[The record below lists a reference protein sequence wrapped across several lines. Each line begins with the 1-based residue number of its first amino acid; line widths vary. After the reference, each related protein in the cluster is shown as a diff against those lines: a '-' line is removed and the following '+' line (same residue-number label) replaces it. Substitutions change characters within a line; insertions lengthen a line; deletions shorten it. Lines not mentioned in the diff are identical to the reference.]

1 MAEVIKKGKT
11 VYWKD
16 TEGALV
22 PVQYIPKDERDADKM
37 VSKIMGKVISF
48 REKMK
53 KFKSELEAEISK
65 YLTETAKKYGEEWE
79 GNATIYDFGKNRQ
92 IEIKLS
98 KHFVFNEK
106 LQLAKQKIDKCIMAW
121 SENSN
126 KKLIALVNKAFKVDK
141 KGNLDAKR
149 ILELKSLEI
158 KDKDWKEAMQLIEES
173 MTVDSTKIYYNFRIK
188 DENGQWKSIP
198 LNFSSL

>member
-16 TEGALV
+16 AEGALV
-22 PVQYIPKDERDADKM
+22 PVQYIPKDERDADRM

-92 IEIKLS
+92 IEIKVS

-106 LQLAKQKIDKCIMAW
+106 LQLAKQKIDKCIMDW